1 MGIVF
6 RLGFFARPRLFFS
19 VAHSSYLAF
28 ADSSPLLYSSRTHS
42 HNMGKVHGGLARA
55 GKVKNQTPKVE
66 KTTKA
71 KRKTGRA
78 KKRVQYVK
86 RFVTVV
92 PTFGG
97 KRPGPNPAPQKGL
110 PGAAAAAA
118 GKK

>member
-1 MGIVF
+1 MAFLSLV
-6 RLGFFARPRLFFS
+6 LAPT
-19 VAHSSYLAF
+19 HPLAF
-28 ADSSPLLYSSRTHS
+28 ASPSFL
-42 HNMGKVHGGLARA
+42 
-55 GKVKNQTPKVE
+55 QPPQ
-66 KTTKA
+66 
-71 KRKTGRA
+71 TGRA